1 MENLLS
7 NDKTIDRQIAQRLRS
22 LRAERGWSLEELAR
36 RSAVSRATLSRLE
49 NAEVS
54 ATAAVLG
61 RLCAAYGM
69 TLSRL
74 IRLVENEF
82 APFIPRDAQP
92 VWTDPKTGFVRR
104 SVSPPAQT
112 LAAETVE
119 CRLEPDTEIVYEH
132 SPRPGLEHH
141 IVLTE
146 GALTVTI
153 EGRRHVLKPGDCLR
167 YQLFGRSEFLTG
179 AQPAKYFLF
188 MV

>member
-1 MENLLS
+1 MS
-7 NDKTIDRQIAQRLRS
+7 DDKTIDRQIAQRLKS
-22 LRAERGWSLEELAR
+22 LRGERGWSLEELAR
-36 RSAVSRATLSRLE
+36 RSTVSRATLSRLE

-74 IRLVENEF
+74 VRLVENEF
-82 APFIPRDAQP
+82 APLIARDDQP

-112 LAAETVE
+112 LAAEALE
-119 CRLEPDTEIVYEH
+119 ARLQPGTEIIYEH
-132 SPRPGLEHH
+132 PPRAGLEHH
-141 IVLTE
+141 IIL
-146 GALTVTI
+146 I
-153 EGRRHVLKPGDCLR
+153 EGSLSVTVDGREHRLGPGDCLR
-167 YQLFGRSEFLTG
+167 YQLFGRSEFRTG
-179 AQPAKYFLF
+179 GEPARYYLF